1 MSNIDMK
8 SIMEK
13 AVKATNTSKFQK
25 QIEAKTDEFALTG
38 NGGGKANTVGGMP
51 ASPLLTAAKFIEVLR
66 NEIRSLEATSG
77 FADGKLGATAVEA
90 LSQLDHGTPY
100 KVGKY
105 KYEIPVWFEN
115 DLRRDSLCP
124 DEYDG
129 IDNIAALLNSG
140 YDAGHVV
147 YGIWLHHSPFNIPS
161 LQHRSGAHFIENAI
175 RDYMGNYASD
185 YGVTNIEV
193 DDIYK

>member
-38 NGGGKANTVGGMP
+38 NGGGKSNTVGGMP
-51 ASPLLTAAKFIEVLR
+51 ISPAFAAAKFIEVLR

-77 FADGKLGATAVEA
+77 FADRKLGATAVEA

-100 KVGKY
+100 KVGKH
-105 KYEIPVWFEN
+105 KYQIPIWFEN
-115 DLRRDSLCP
+115 DLRRDSLCT
-124 DEYDG
+124 DEYNG

-185 YGVTNIEV
+185 YGVTDIEV

>member
-38 NGGGKANTVGGMP
+38 NGGGKSNTVGGMP
-51 ASPLLTAAKFIEVLR
+51 TSPAFAAAKFIEVLR

-100 KVGKY
+100 KVGKH
-105 KYEIPVWFEN
+105 KYQIPVWFEN
-115 DLRRDSLCP
+115 DLRRDSLCT

-175 RDYMGNYASD
+175 RDYMGSYASD
-185 YGVTNIEV
+185 YGVTDIEV

>member
-13 AVKATNTSKFQK
+13 AVKATNTSEFQK
-25 QIEAKTDEFALTG
+25 QVEAKTDEFALTG
-38 NGGGKANTVGGMP
+38 NSRGKSNTVGGMP
-51 ASPLLTAAKFIEVLR
+51 TSPSFAAAKFIEVLR

-90 LSQLDHGTPY
+90 LSQLDHGSPY
-100 KVGKY
+100 KVGKH
-105 KYEIPVWFEN
+105 KYQIPVWFEN
-115 DLRRDSLCP
+115 DLRRDSLCL

-140 YDAGHVV
+140 YAAGHIV
-147 YGIWLHHSPFNIPS
+147 YGIWLNHSPFNIPS

-185 YGVTNIEV
+185 YGVTSIEV

>member
-51 ASPLLTAAKFIEVLR
+51 ASPLLAAAKFIEVLR

-77 FADGKLGATAVEA
+77 FADGKLGATAVET

>member
-13 AVKATNTSKFQK
+13 AVKATNTSKFQR
-25 QIEAKTDEFALTG
+25 QIEAKTDEFTLTG
-38 NGGGKANTVGGMP
+38 NGGGKSNTVGGMP
-51 ASPLLTAAKFIEVLR
+51 TSPTFAAAKFIEVLQ

-77 FADGKLGATAVEA
+77 FADGKLGATAVGA

-100 KVGKY
+100 KVGKH
-105 KYEIPVWFEN
+105 KYQIPVWFEN
-115 DLRRDSLCP
+115 DLHRDSLCT

-147 YGIWLHHSPFNIPS
+147 YGIWLHHYPVNIPS
-161 LQHRSGAHFIENAI
+161 LRHRSGAHFIENAI

>member
-51 ASPLLTAAKFIEVLR
+51 ASPLLAAAKFIEVLR

-100 KVGKY
+100 KVGKF

>member
-1 MSNIDMK
+1 M
-8 SIMEK
+8 
-13 AVKATNTSKFQK
+13 
-25 QIEAKTDEFALTG
+25 TG

-51 ASPLLTAAKFIEVLR
+51 ASPLLAAAKFIEVLR

-115 DLRRDSLCP
+115 GLRRDSLCP

>member
-25 QIEAKTDEFALTG
+25 QTEAKTDEYVLTG
-38 NGGGKANTVGGMP
+38 GGSGGGAATATGAP
-51 ASPLLTAAKFIEVLR
+51 FAAAKFIEVLQ
-66 NEIRSLEATSG
+66 NEIKSLEATSG

-90 LSQLDHGTPY
+90 LSQLGHGRPY

-105 KYEIPVWFEN
+105 KYQIPVWFEN
-115 DLRRDSLCP
+115 DLRRDSLCLN
-124 DEYDG
+124 EYDG

-161 LQHRSGAHFIENAI
+161 LQHRSGARFIENAI

-185 YGVTNIEV
+185 YGVTDIEV

>member
-51 ASPLLTAAKFIEVLR
+51 ASPLLAAAKFIEVLR

-161 LQHRSGAHFIENAI
+161 LQHRSGVHFIENAI